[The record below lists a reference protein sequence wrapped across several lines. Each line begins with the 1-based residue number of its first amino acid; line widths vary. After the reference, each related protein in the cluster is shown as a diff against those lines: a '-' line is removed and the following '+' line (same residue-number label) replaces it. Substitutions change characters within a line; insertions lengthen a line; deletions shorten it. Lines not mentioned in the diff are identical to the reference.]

1 MTKRR
6 AQQTA
11 RKGRGSTS
19 KEVIYSKPAKGP
31 VKPVISRTRHGRAVE
46 EPEVS
51 DAGLLFST
59 VVMSCAVVA
68 IVAVIILFI
77 YKILNT

>member
-1 MTKRR
+1 MSKRR

-11 RKGRGSTS
+11 KKGRGSTS
-19 KEVIYSKPAKGP
+19 KDVIYPKAAKGP
-31 VKPVISRTRHGRAVE
+31 VKPVVSRRRHGKAVE

-68 IVAVIILFI
+68 IVAVIIFSLF
-77 YKILNT
+77 KILNA